1 MNELQ
6 QIEQNVSR
14 LLTAYEQ
21 SRRDNEALQQQVSEK
36 DEEIFNLR
44 TELKQ
49 LQSEHRTLQTA
60 HALTVDSPN
69 RLKAK
74 RQLQSII
81 ADIDKTIDILKR

>member
-21 SRRDNEALQQQVSEK
+21 SRRDNETLQQQVREK
-36 DEEIFNLR
+36 DKEIFNLR

-60 HALTVDSPN
+60 HALTVDSPD

>member
-60 HALTVDSPN
+60 HALTVDSQD

-81 ADIDKTIDILKR
+81 ADIDKTLDILKR

>member
-14 LLTAYEQ
+14 LLSAYEQ

-60 HALTVDSPN
+60 HALTVDSPD

-81 ADIDKTIDILKR
+81 ADIDKTLDILKR

>member
-21 SRRDNEALQQQVSEK
+21 SRRDNEALQQQVS
-36 DEEIFNLR
+36 NLR

-60 HALTVDSPN
+60 HALTVDSPD

-81 ADIDKTIDILKR
+81 ADIDKTLDILKR

>member
-60 HALTVDSPN
+60 HALTVDSPD

-81 ADIDKTIDILKR
+81 ADIDKTLDILKR

>member
-60 HALTVDSPN
+60 HALTVDSPD